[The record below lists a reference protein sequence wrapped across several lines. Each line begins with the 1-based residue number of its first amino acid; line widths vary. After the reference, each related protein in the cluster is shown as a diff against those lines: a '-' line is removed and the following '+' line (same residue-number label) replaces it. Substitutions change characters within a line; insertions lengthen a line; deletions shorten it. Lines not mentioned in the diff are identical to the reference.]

1 MKKKVIALLL
11 AAAMAMSLTACG
23 DTSKTESTAE
33 ETAKQE
39 ETTKESENTE
49 KAEESTLVYGSG
61 DYTRINPAMDE
72 HCEINM
78 LLFSGLTAH
87 DADDQVIPGLAEKWE
102 YDEDSCTYTFHIRD
116 GIKWHDGEAFTAD
129 DVKFTIEAIMDP
141 ENGSENAPNYEDVQ
155 EIKVMDDQTIAFKLA
170 EPNVAFLEYMTIA
183 ILPKHLLEGE
193 DMQESDFFRHPVGTG
208 PYKLESWD
216 AGQSIVMTKNE
227 DYYLGSPKIDKVIF
241 KIVEDD
247 NTQAVQLQSSE
258 IDMAL
263 MDKKNAENFKTKI
276 WMDTAVTI

>member
-23 DTSKTESTAE
+23 DTSKTGSTAE

-72 HCEINM
+72 HCEINV

-102 YDEDSCTYTFHIRD
+102 YDEDSYTYTFHIRD

-129 DVKFTIEAIMDP
+129 DVKFTIELLWIRRMD
-141 ENGSENAPNYEDVQ
+141 Q
-155 EIKVMDDQTIAFKLA
+155 KMHQTMK
-170 EPNVAFLEYMTIA
+170 M
-183 ILPKHLLEGE
+183 
-193 DMQESDFFRHPVGTG
+193 FR
-208 PYKLESWD
+208 K
-216 AGQSIVMTKNE
+216 
-227 DYYLGSPKIDKVIF
+227 
-241 KIVEDD
+241 
-247 NTQAVQLQSSE
+247 
-258 IDMAL
+258 
-263 MDKKNAENFKTKI
+263 
-276 WMDTAVTI
+276 